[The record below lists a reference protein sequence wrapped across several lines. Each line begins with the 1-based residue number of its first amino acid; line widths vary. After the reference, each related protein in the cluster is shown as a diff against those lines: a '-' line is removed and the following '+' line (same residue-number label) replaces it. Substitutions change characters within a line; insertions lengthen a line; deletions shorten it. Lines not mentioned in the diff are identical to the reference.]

1 MIKVTRRVRFNLN
14 TFVEEL
20 TLCLEMEERH
30 EEIDD
35 VVQTYKNFL
44 SRTDHGM
51 TLKVRRYLDK
61 HPQVIN
67 NSNLKSFISACYP
80 II

>member
-44 SRTDHGM
+44 SRTDESM
-51 TLKVRRYLDK
+51 TAKVMGYLNK

-67 NSNLKSFISACYP
+67 NPNLKSFISACYP